1 MNLLT
6 VLLIL
11 VALAG
16 GTKLLVLSSVWLK
29 IRRLRLRPARVEVCD
44 SGDLPNEIDP
54 LFELATRH
62 LEELDFVFSHAQW
75 TESVVETEGRRPCQV
90 FHHPWSGTY
99 AAVCP
104 PLPGT
109 GERAFQVG
117 FSTAFEDGTVVA
129 TFDGVEHL
137 ALSLPP
143 CWESY
148 DHRLNDLDRQ
158 WEHHEGAIRDRL
170 TTLQTIS
177 YSPAELA
184 AREEAM
190 LAATLGFWEQEGW
203 IAPAAVGRNSENG
216 GNWRVVSAAA
226 WSFAREF
233 VAENHRIAKTQRA
246 ERIEAAAAHKVER
259 SGAMP
264 VVGPAAVTAGRPPA
278 ERISA
283 RWPASVKADA
293 AYLSESYSPDD
304 QTAPTGCETQ
314 PEREAQAAAM
324 AWEFEYLREAKER
337 LRRPVAG
344 RALVFLVS
352 TVLFTLALGWYAS
365 WRLVGF
371 IFAAVL
377 IHELG
382 HLVGMIAFGY
392 KDRQILFLPF
402 LGAATVGR
410 NPGARAWQRT
420 VVYLLGPVPGL
431 ILGVACLIFFYRGGA
446 SWWLEF
452 GIVALVL
459 NYLNLLPFVPLDGG
473 RLVETLILGRFPRAQ
488 AIFLGVGALAF
499 AWVAWRFADPVL
511 GVIALI
517 LAAALPAK
525 WRWAAAVRRIAPQMP
540 SGAGRPEKLKAVFET
555 LCDPPFEMIPA
566 AARIGMADGI
576 LEHLEAR
583 RPTLATAVAGT
594 VLYGAL
600 LIVPFTLATPY
611 LFPGGDTPVVEELQ
625 EMGQEAAQEAAQN
638 PQVVDQASFLLRDG
652 PPVPS
657 LSREVDAT
665 ARRRGVE

>member
-1 MNLLT
+1 MNLLI
-6 VLLIL
+6 VLLIF
-11 VALAG
+11 VALGG

-29 IRRLRLRPARVEVCD
+29 IRRLRLRPARVEVCE
-44 SGDLPNEIDP
+44 SADLPNEIDP
-54 LFELATRH
+54 LFELATQH

-75 TESVVETEGRRPCQV
+75 TESVVESEGRRPYQV

-99 AAVCP
+99 ATVCP

-143 CWESY
+143 YWESY
-148 DHRLNDLDRQ
+148 DHKLNDLDRQ
-158 WEHHEGAIRDRL
+158 WEHHEGAIRERL
-170 TTLQTIS
+170 TTHQTVS
-177 YSPAELA
+177 YSPTEFA

-190 LAATLGFWEQEGW
+190 LEATLGFWEQESW
-203 IAPAAVGRNSENG
+203 IAPAAVGRNGRAPVS
-216 GNWRVVSAAA
+216 WRVASAAA
-226 WSFAREF
+226 WSFAREL
-233 VAENHRIAKTQRA
+233 VAENHRIAKIQRA
-246 ERIEAAAAHKVER
+246 ERIEAAAAHRVER

-264 VVGPAAVTAGRPPA
+264 VVGPAAVTAGRAPA
-278 ERISA
+278 ERITA
-283 RWPASVKADA
+283 RWPAPAEADA
-293 AYLSESYSPDD
+293 AYLAEDHSLDDLTASPCCG
-304 QTAPTGCETQ
+304 PQ

-337 LRRPVAG
+337 LRRPIA
-344 RALVFLVS
+344 RKAFMFLVS
-352 TVLFTLALGWYAS
+352 TVLFALALGWYAS

-410 NPGARAWQRT
+410 NPGASAWQRT

-431 ILGVACLIFFYRGGA
+431 ILGVVCLIFFYQGGA

-473 RLVETLILGRFPRAQ
+473 RVVETLILGRFPRAQ

-499 AWVAWRFADPVL
+499 AWVAWRFGDPVL
-511 GVIALI
+511 GVIALL

-525 WRWAAAVRRIAPQMP
+525 WRWAAAVRRIVPQMP
-540 SGAGRPEKLKAVFET
+540 RSAGRPEKLKAVFET
-555 LCDPPFEMIPA
+555 LCEPPFETIPA

-594 VLYGAL
+594 MLYGAL

-611 LFPGGDTPVVEELQ
+611 LFAVRDTPIVEQ
-625 EMGQEAAQEAAQN
+625 SQEAARDRQ
-638 PQVVDQASFLLRDG
+638 VDQASFLVHDG
-652 PPVPS
+652 PPVPAW
-657 LSREVDAT
+657 SRDDDPIPSRIGIE
-665 ARRRGVE
+665 